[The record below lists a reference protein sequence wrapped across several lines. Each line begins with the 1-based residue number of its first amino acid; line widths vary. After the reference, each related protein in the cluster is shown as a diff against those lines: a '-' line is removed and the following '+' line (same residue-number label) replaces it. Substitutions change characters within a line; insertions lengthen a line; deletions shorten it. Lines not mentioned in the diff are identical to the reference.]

1 MNDKPHISNETIY
14 EGKVINLRRERVT
27 LPNGMQ
33 VEFEIVD
40 HPGGAAVVAL
50 DERDRVC
57 LVRQYRHVA
66 GDYIWELPAGKID
79 DREPP
84 VRTAQRELEDEA
96 GIRAQTWFSLGAI
109 LTSPGVFDETV
120 HLWLARTLTAAEQNT
135 EPDEDLEVHWVPF
148 DEALQWARD
157 GTIVDAKSVAGLFRA
172 DRFV

>member
-1 MNDKPHISNETIY
+1 MNDKLRERNETIY

-33 VEFEIVD
+33 VELEIVE

-50 DERDRVC
+50 DERDQVC

-66 GDYIWELPAGKID
+66 SGYIWELPAGKID
-79 DREPP
+79 NREPP

-96 GIRAQTWFSLGAI
+96 GIRAQSWFSLGTI
-109 LTSPGVFDETV
+109 LSSPGVFDETI

-157 GTIVDAKSVAGLFRA
+157 GTIVDAKSVTGLFRA
-172 DRFV
+172 GRFV